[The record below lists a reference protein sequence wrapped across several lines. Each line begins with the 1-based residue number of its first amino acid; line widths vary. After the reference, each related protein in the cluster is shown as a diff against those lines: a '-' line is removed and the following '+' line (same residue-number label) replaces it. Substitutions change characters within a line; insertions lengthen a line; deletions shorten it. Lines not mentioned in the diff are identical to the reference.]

1 MLRITNWFIQNVK
14 GEKIMRIQYASD
26 IHLELSDMSY
36 GEHLA
41 GFDGVNLLRDR
52 SVYLRN

>member
-1 MLRITNWFIQNVK
+1 MK
-14 GEKIMRIQYASD
+14 IQYASD

-41 GFDGVNLLRDR
+41 GFDGGKYIDR
-52 SVYLRN
+52 SFIG

>member
-1 MLRITNWFIQNVK
+1 MK
-14 GEKIMRIQYASD
+14 IQYASD

-41 GFDGVNLLRDR
+41 GFDG
-52 SVYLRN
+52 SIYIEI